1 MNNVFQKAV
10 ADIFNCKDFL
20 EPVVIDGQMYH
31 CIASAV
37 NNENVYS
44 NAGLIDEVDFSL
56 SIQLPLPRQIKP
68 DGKVSFRGVEY
79 RVSRTEIDSAPASIR
94 IYLRDLSRP

>member
-1 MNNVFQKAV
+1 MSNIFQKAV

-20 EPVVIDGQMYH
+20 EPVMIDGQMYQ
-31 CIASAV
+31 CIASALS
-37 NNENVYS
+37 NENIYS

-68 DGKVSFRGVEY
+68 EGKVTFRGKEY
-79 RVSRTEIDSAPASIR
+79 RVSRTEIDSAPASVR
-94 IYLRDLSRP
+94 IHLRDLSRI